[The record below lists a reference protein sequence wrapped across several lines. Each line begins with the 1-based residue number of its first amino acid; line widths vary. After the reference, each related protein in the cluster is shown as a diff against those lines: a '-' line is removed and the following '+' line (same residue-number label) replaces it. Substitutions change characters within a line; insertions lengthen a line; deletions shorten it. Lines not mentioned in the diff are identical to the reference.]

1 MALIFVDI
9 ALIGVALII
18 GKLQQYLPIILT
30 LGAVATA
37 TAPAATLMVV
47 KQYKAKGEVTSIL
60 LPVVAFD
67 DAVGLILFS
76 ISFSMAQVFAKQ
88 YANVP
93 GASVSVV
100 NVLLIPLLEIT
111 LSIVIGAVIG
121 FILSLA
127 MKAFKSRANRLIC
140 MIASVL
146 LGVGLCVLVSEKFNL
161 EMSSLLTCMMIGA
174 VFCNI
179 REDAVMILDG
189 VERWTPALFMLF
201 FILSGAELDFS
212 VMGNLAVVGICSVY
226 IIARSAGKYLGAR
239 WGSMISKESKNVK
252 NYLGLML
259 LPQAGVAIGMA
270 RSSSST
276 FRSIADAA
284 YALDNAFDKTYLYS
298 IASTITAVVLCATL
312 IYELVGPVLTKIA
325 LTKAGEI
332 ESETKRKANTIT
344 NGN

>member
-1 MALIFVDI
+1 
-9 ALIGVALII
+9 
-18 GKLQQYLPIILT
+18 
-30 LGAVATA
+30 
-37 TAPAATLMVV
+37 
-47 KQYKAKGEVTSIL
+47 
-60 LPVVAFD
+60 
-67 DAVGLILFS
+67 
-76 ISFSMAQVFAKQ
+76 
-88 YANVP
+88 
-93 GASVSVV
+93 
-100 NVLLIPLLEIT
+100 
-111 LSIVIGAVIG
+111 
-121 FILSLA
+121 
-127 MKAFKSRANRLIC
+127 
-140 MIASVL
+140 
-146 LGVGLCVLVSEKFNL
+146 
-161 EMSSLLTCMMIGA
+161 
-174 VFCNI
+174 
-179 REDAVMILDG
+179 
-189 VERWTPALFMLF
+189 
-201 FILSGAELDFS
+201 
-212 VMGNLAVVGICSVY
+212 MGNLAVVGICSVY

-332 ESETKRKANTIT
+332 ESETKRKVNTIT